1 MQFSKDIVKKVRCGQ
16 PIEAYGLTLY
26 PIMMEDYT
34 DFLLC
39 KDAFAIM
46 QGSLP
51 ARYLGMDFVSALF
64 VYSMDEAANGV
75 PSEQRTS
82 LFQRMI
88 SLVYLTLRS
97 TKEEIEQIAKDIE
110 YKQFDENTV
119 GISKIVIH
127 QDGKTVEITPAQFS
141 FSIRPLI
148 AFQNGFELPD
158 ESDNPEL
165 IRLAQKMHANDAT
178 VNLKVDPDDLI
189 ASVAFQSRVS
199 VGEVMKWTVREFE
212 YRVRAI
218 ERDKHFT
225 MFGQAELSG
234 MISFKDG
241 NPYPSW
247 QYDTERDALGA
258 SPLSELGKKLEGA
271 GVRQK

>member
-75 PSEQRTS
+75 PPEQRTS

-97 TKEEIEQIAKDIE
+97 TKEEIEQIAPVTHEAESLGQGKRISLGRRILRTE
-110 YKQFDENTV
+110 TAGLATLAMLIFCLDE
-119 GISKIVIH
+119 
-127 QDGKTVEITPAQFS
+127 
-141 FSIRPLI
+141 
-148 AFQNGFELPD
+148 
-158 ESDNPEL
+158 
-165 IRLAQKMHANDAT
+165 
-178 VNLKVDPDDLI
+178 
-189 ASVAFQSRVS
+189 
-199 VGEVMKWTVREFE
+199 
-212 YRVRAI
+212 
-218 ERDKHFT
+218 
-225 MFGQAELSG
+225 
-234 MISFKDG
+234 
-241 NPYPSW
+241 
-247 QYDTERDALGA
+247 
-258 SPLSELGKKLEGA
+258 
-271 GVRQK
+271 